1 MNSNDLVTIILSI
14 YNETTEMISKSISS
28 ILNQTYK
35 NIELILVND
44 NPDRLELDQLINGFI
59 KIDNRIVYLKNKEN
73 KGLVFSLNYALKYAK
88 GNFIARMDADDI
100 SLNDRIEKQICYIN
114 ANQLDM
120 IGSGVILIDENDK
133 QIGKIDVPQS
143 NDKIVKLY
151 KFGSYLLHP
160 TWFVRKEVYI
170 SLKGYRNIFS
180 CEDYD
185 FVLRAILKNVKFGNI
200 AEPLL
205 KYRIRSSS
213 ISNSSNIKQKLIT
226 LFLRKNISRIQSIRV
241 EQINEYLLSNSYKED
256 YQLLEKYI
264 SVKNKIKTHNTV
276 NFGDLF
282 SLLINKY
289 FYFGI
294 YNFISIKYI
303 NKFCSD

>member
-1 MNSNDLVTIILSI
+1 MNSNELVTIILSV

-44 NPDRLELDQLINGFI
+44 NPNRIELDQLIKSFLL
-59 KIDNRIVYLKNKEN
+59 IDNRIVYLKNNEN
-73 KGLVFSLNYALKYAK
+73 KGLVFSLNYALKFAK

-100 SLNDRIEKQICYIN
+100 SFEDRIEKQLCYIKS
-114 ANQLDM
+114 NQLDM

-133 QIGKIDVPQS
+133 EIGKINVPQS

-151 KFGSYLLHP
+151 KFGSFLLHP
-160 TWFVRKEVYI
+160 TWFVRREVYL

-185 FVLRAILKNVKFGNI
+185 FVLRAISKKIKLGNI
-200 AEPLL
+200 EEPLL
-205 KYRIRSSS
+205 KYRIRRSS
-213 ISNSSNIKQKLIT
+213 ISNSSNIKQILIT
-226 LFLRKNISRIQSIRV
+226 IFLKKNISKIQSIKV
-241 EQINEYLLSNSYKED
+241 EQINEYLLSKSYKKD
-256 YQLLEKYI
+256 YPLLEKYVT
-264 SVKNKIKTHNTV
+264 VKNKIKSHEIV
-276 NFGDLF
+276 KFGDLF
-282 SLLINKY
+282 SLLVNKF

-294 YNFISIKYI
+294 YNHLLIILYK
-303 NKFCSD
+303 